1 MYRWWFL
8 GCNMVEQGLSQVLSG
23 VKLERK
29 AIQLM
34 AQMHDKKKKMETETD
49 TETDTG

>member
-1 MYRWWFL
+1 
-8 GCNMVEQGLSQVLSG
+8 MVEQGLSQVLSG

-34 AQMHDKKKKMETETD
+34 AKINDKKKKRETETETD
-49 TETDTG
+49 TD